1 MGSLRQIPTV
11 GNKYIDVQKF
21 FVQCLII
28 LQLVSYSIL
37 GGKEI
42 KNQFPFWARAC
53 LIPIRCWIT
62 LLEMSICDLNSIQKG
77 KMVIYI

>member
-11 GNKYIDVQKF
+11 GNKHIDVQKF

-37 GGKEI
+37 GGKED
-42 KNQFPFWARAC
+42 QES
-53 LIPIRCWIT
+53 IPILGSSLSHSDQVLDNLIRNEYLWFKQH
-62 LLEMSICDLNSIQKG
+62 SKR
-77 KMVIYI
+77 